1 MPPLIVNNPLP
12 RRALRRANAN
22 PPLNYYQ
29 NNNLRPALTRTK
41 SRINLFNQTSRGS
54 LTTTVP
60 LDQNNNLRPALTR
73 NKSRRNLF
81 NRTSR
86 GSLTKTM
93 PLVRK
98 TTMFSNGSKPGN
110 NINNSLPKSTLSNT
124 SNKTFG
130 ASVVPPTNIANT
142 YSSSNYNRSY
152 SSVKRKNR
160 KTRRKNYN

>member
-29 NNNLRPALTRTK
+29 NNNLRPALTRNK

-60 LDQNNNLRPALTR
+60 YI
-73 NKSRRNLF
+73 K
-81 NRTSR
+81 
-86 GSLTKTM
+86 
-93 PLVRK
+93 K